1 MTDTNDFHKTHGLD
15 QMQQERMELG
25 LQEVL
30 QNAQKGDKT
39 AYLVASLAQSNVF
52 LIDRL
57 KELEAR
63 LEKLEGK

>member
-15 QMQQERMELG
+15 YMQQERMELG

-39 AYLVASLAQSNVF
+39 AYLVASLTQSNVF
-52 LIDRL
+52 LIGRL